1 MPRLAR
7 PGDRAAPDVVLGDRY
22 GTTCAPIVI
31 DLAEMV
37 FVSAGLKVARNRPYA
52 GGFVTRSYGRPQ
64 HGMHALQVEVS
75 RHLYMNEVTLS
86 RHEGFEPV
94 RQIIERLILALC
106 GLDPALLAATDD
118 QQAAE

>member
-1 MPRLAR
+1 
-7 PGDRAAPDVVLGDRY
+7 
-22 GTTCAPIVI
+22 
-31 DLAEMV
+31 MV

-75 RHLYMNEVTLS
+75 RHLYMNEVTLM
-86 RHEGFEPV
+86 RHEGFEPM
-94 RQIIERLILALC
+94 RQIIERLIIAFC
-106 GLDPALLAATDD
+106 SLDPALLAPTED